1 MLKKRFLFSIIV
13 CVEIFLVL
21 IVGIVAWAHY
31 HVPKNKQGEFPFKLE
46 YEINGERISV
56 EDTLIIEYKRSYWSF
71 ELGAEHEFNVY
82 CASQMGTEKVF
93 RDYEN
98 LVLLESPHI
107 EFMIG
112 SCDYYMGLKEDPSIY
127 DYISPGDIMLKTSS
141 YTGPISDEELL
152 EQYDIKIIEKYIS
165 SPSNPAPENI
175 MPLVIIVESVLII
188 SIFVLSFFMEE
199 NKNVFMAKN

>member
-1 MLKKRFLFSIIV
+1 MKKRYLFDFIIYI
-13 CVEIFLVL
+13 EIISVF
-21 IVGIVAWAHY
+21 IIGIATWTYY

-71 ELGAEHEFNVY
+71 ELGVEHEFNAFF
-82 CASQMGTEKVF
+82 ASQRGTEKVF

-127 DYISPGDIMLKTSS
+127 DYITPGDIMLNTSS
-141 YTGPISDEELL
+141 YTGSISDDDLL

-165 SPSNPAPENI
+165 SPCNPAPKNI
-175 MPLVIIVESVLII
+175 MPFVIIVESILII
-188 SIFVLSFFMEE
+188 SIFVLSFFM
-199 NKNVFMAKN
+199 AKKRSTKLD